1 MPWKINC
8 YCAPGRD
15 RAKAQQ
21 VYDAGSFDLNAAFD
35 VEVNYLRKLPKTEW
49 RRPSA
54 AKLTKG
60 KKNDFRDYYEI
71 RFKADNVQQRPIG
84 YFGPGENEFTI
95 LIWAH
100 EKGNSIV
107 PGQWRTQADNARSNI
122 ERDASYVREFEFE
135 KE

>member
-1 MPWKINC
+1 MPWKIKC
-8 YCAPGRD
+8 YCSPD
-15 RAKAQQ
+15 REKAKAQQ
-21 VYDAGSFDLNAAFD
+21 EYDSGSFDLQAALD
-35 VEVNYLRKLPKTEW
+35 AELNYLRKLPKSDW

-60 KKNDFRDYYEI
+60 KKGDFRDYYEI
-71 RFKADNVQQRPIG
+71 RFMADKKQQRPIG

-100 EKGNSIV
+100 EKGNSLV
-107 PGQWRTQADNARSNI
+107 PNQWRTQADNARANL
-122 ERDASYVREFEFE
+122 ERDSSYAREFKFE